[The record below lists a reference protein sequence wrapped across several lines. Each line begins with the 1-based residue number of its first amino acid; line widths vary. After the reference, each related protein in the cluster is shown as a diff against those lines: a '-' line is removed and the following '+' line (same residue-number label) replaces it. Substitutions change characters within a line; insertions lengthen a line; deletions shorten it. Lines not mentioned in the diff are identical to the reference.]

1 MQWLT
6 DRLNWM
12 RSLVESHI
20 EEKKTKNFW
29 NGYLQATLEIQKL
42 MEDEEK
48 RCVERLE
55 ADYKT
60 HRKKLDD
67 EYKIHQGRLK

>member
-1 MQWLT
+1 MQWLE

-29 NGYLQATLEIQKL
+29 SGYLQATLEIQKL

-48 RCVERLE
+48 ECV
-55 ADYKT
+55 K
-60 HRKKLDD
+60 
-67 EYKIHQGRLK
+67 RLKEDRIIEKEKMREEYNNERH